1 MCTDIAL
8 PIQMNKEV
16 KSLGIRLGK
25 KKSFNS
31 KSMLLTKQIRVSS
44 HFCEWSFGVLTDPIL
59 LASALVLDYT

>member
-16 KSLGIRLGK
+16 KSLGK